1 MDRIPPVTLI
11 FFGAKS
17 CPTVSYI
24 SEKQKREVNTHMY
37 GQRSG
42 IKNNLLAFQE
52 VYHHIRQ
59 FDHFNLSMNVCILEK
74 INHNSNNPNLS
85 TLHRRHKSI
94 RAMAPSYFKDKYVP
108 IITYSSTA
116 LTAHKVCNYTKS
128 LKIYKG

>member
-1 MDRIPPVTLI
+1 MP
-11 FFGAKS
+11 
-17 CPTVSYI
+17 PTVSYI
-24 SEKQKREVNTHMY
+24 SEKQKREVNTRMY
-37 GQRSG
+37 GHRSG
-42 IKNNLLAFQE
+42 IKNSLLAFQE

-59 FDHFNLSMNVCILEK
+59 YDHFNLSMNVRILEK

-85 TLHRRHKSI
+85 ISLRRHKSI
-94 RAMAPSYFKDKYVP
+94 RAMAPSYRLKSIRAMAPSYFKDQSVP